1 MSLDSQLVLEATFDG
16 KKAKDGLAKFN
27 KQVDESVVSSD
38 KLDKSLKNVGST
50 ADKSV
55 KNINKISNASK
66 LLKDEVQ
73 KSAFEVAKLER
84 EFKKAQESTS
94 ITAKELLVLEKNLK
108 KAQDGY
114 RKTAIQAKVF
124 SDNLIKANATAKK
137 IDTPLKKMNTG
148 IAKTG
153 KTSLVATKSMG
164 SFIDVLAKAYVAMQA
179 LGFAYDNTVK
189 KASQLE
195 EVNNLLGVI
204 ASPGGQ
210 ETIDQFNEIIDQQIR
225 LGALS
230 ELSAKKIT
238 GSFANIFNGLSFGGD
253 AMAELSG
260 TLTQMTVDFASF
272 YDLSFEE
279 AQNKL
284 TSGLVGESE
293 PLKQIGILLTEA
305 QVANYALANGIKK
318 ANVEL
323 TEQEK
328 VLIRLALIQEK
339 SVSSVGDFARTSDS
353 FSNSIKVA
361 QTNIEALGLTIGA
374 KLIPALLPTVQAFT
388 EFTTNLNSSAK
399 GSETLDKAIEFIAGS
414 LEVLR
419 AVFTSIVSVIGV
431 FVDLF
436 DDLATSIFGTGNEVE
451 GMTKAWGLFS
461 DIILTILQTLKF
473 LVVGL
478 VDTSIVVAKVTGD
491 IVKALTFQGV
501 DFSGTKDAFAQFDKN
516 FKENI
521 KDIND
526 ITAKAVEKEVTD
538 GIEKG
543 LKNGLE
549 KPQLSEIKL
558 DTSVKLDIEVD
569 TKELEKVAE
578 QIKPVLTDIDK
589 LKTLSVGVQEGD
601 VASAEE
607 IMGFYGTYYDLV
619 KANDDLKGNMLKSDK
634 EALDLLNKTLPLV
647 GEVLKKSNIEIQIQ
661 KKKVEY
667 SKDIVEYYDQ
677 EIERLESIT
686 VNVGK
691 ASFSL
696 KDMAR
701 LTADIAYQTKVMNN
715 YTGDFT
721 KKEQERA
728 KYNKEYSER
737 IVAQLEG
744 NKLLTNELNRQRD
757 IAEKTALAIA
767 TWEVAVAPA
776 LDATNGLFDSI
787 SKGIE
792 GDITGS
798 IQSALGAVTGIL
810 ETALPGLGGLIG
822 GAISGLYASIT
833 ALVSAV
839 SEKQA
844 KKDIA
849 KIQAE
854 KALIDKQIV
863 DLENEIQALLKNLEV
878 LNGLNDIETKK
889 RETERA
895 KYEAELLKAGKSELE
910 IKEALR
916 KFDQESADL
925 RIKQIA
931 EEKQRALD
939 AQAQLKK
946 NGVDVFDAEGN
957 LDEEK
962 IKEALKAEEDAI
974 KNQADLN
981 ALLEEYQ
988 RLQSDAGSGVTYD
1001 EEKRAE
1007 NLAGKL
1013 KDLLGVDIFG
1023 NYLEENF
1030 SAKDLEKAIEAIQK
1044 DITSGEL
1051 DILKLGISQE
1061 QIDLINSLED
1071 LDKEQAEIELG
1082 LIQDQIDLKK
1092 EEAEKE
1098 LALAEEKAQIE
1109 QEILDE
1115 RNAQIDRQFE
1125 YLAELRKEQGG
1136 DVTAS
1141 SQLVYKLANQGQL
1154 ERATGIQTSTSNINT
1169 QINNNVTNNTSVSI

>member
-1 MSLDSQLVLEATFDG
+1 MSLDSELVLQAVFDG

-27 KQVDESVVSSD
+27 KQVDETAKDMD
-38 KLDKSLKNVGST
+38 KLGINTKKTEKNVKSSTTAFNKFNSTLKNTDGAVN
-50 ADKSV
+50 KS
-55 KNINKISNASK
+55 NKA
-66 LLKDEVQ
+66 
-73 KSAFEVAKLER
+73 
-84 EFKKAQESTS
+84 
-94 ITAKELLVLEKNLK
+94 
-108 KAQDGY
+108 
-114 RKTAIQAKVF
+114 
-124 SDNLIKANATAKK
+124 
-137 IDTPLKKMNTG
+137 
-148 IAKTG
+148 
-153 KTSLVATKSMG
+153 MG
-164 SFIDVLAKAYVAMQA
+164 SFVDVLAKAYIAMQA

-305 QVANYALANGIKK
+305 QVANYALANGIKQ

-538 GIEKG
+538 GIEEGIKKG
-543 LKNGLE
+543 TE
-549 KPQLSEIKL
+549 SPQNSKIQYTA
-558 DTSVKLDIEVD
+558 DVGVKVKVD

-619 KANDDLKGNMLKSDK
+619 KANDELKGNMLASDK
-634 EALDLLNKTLPLV
+634 EALDILNKTLPLV

-686 VNVGK
+686 VNVGR

-696 KDMAR
+696 KDMAF
-701 LTADIAYQTKVMNN
+701 LTKDIAYQTSVMNN
-715 YTGDFT
+715 ESGKFT
-721 KKEQERA
+721 AEQVKQA
-728 KYNKEYSER
+728 KLNKEYSER
-737 IVAQLEG
+737 IVAQLAG
-744 NKLLTNELNRQRD
+744 NKLLSNELNRQKEL
-757 IAEKTALAIA
+757 AEKTAETIA
-767 TWEVAVAPA
+767 VWETVVDPTLKAV
-776 LDATNGLFDSI
+776 NGLTDSI
-787 SKGIE
+787 TKGIE

-798 IQSALGAVTGIL
+798 VESALGAITGIL
-810 ETALPGLGGLIG
+810 TAAAGPLGALIG
-822 GAISGLYASIT
+822 GAIEGLYSGIT

-839 SEKQA
+839 ADKQA

-863 DLENEIQALLKNLEV
+863 DLENEIEALLKSLEV

-910 IKEALR
+910 VKEALR

-925 RIKQIA
+925 RLAQIS

-939 AQAQLKK
+939 AQAELKK
-946 NGVDVFDAEGN
+946 LGVDVFDADGN

-962 IKEALKAEEDAI
+962 IKKALEAEELAI

-988 RLQSDAGSGVTYD
+988 RLQSDAGSSVLHD
-1001 EEKRAE
+1001 EEDRAE
-1007 NLAGKL
+1007 ALAGKL
-1013 KDLLGVDIFG
+1013 KALLGEDIFG
-1023 NYLEENF
+1023 NYLKENF
-1030 SAKDLEKAIEAIQK
+1030 SAKDLEKAIKEIQK
-1044 DITSGEL
+1044 NITSGEL
-1051 DILKLGISQE
+1051 KIDQLGISQE
-1061 QIDLINSLED
+1061 QIDLINSLGD

-1109 QEILDE
+1109 QDILDE
-1115 RNAQIDRQFE
+1115 RNEQIDRQFE
-1125 YLAELRKEQGG
+1125 YLAEIRKEQGG
-1136 DVTAS
+1136 DVTGA
-1141 SQLVYKLANQGQL
+1141 SQLVFKLANQGQL
-1154 ERATGIQTSTSNINT
+1154 ERASGIQTTSSNIGT
-1169 QINNNVTNNTSVSI
+1169 QINNTINNATSVSI